1 MAKPA
6 VTLRTVKGSALTY
19 TELDTNFTNLKDATV
34 TLTAGSGGT
43 AVTSDLNGTITVVAG
58 TGITIT
64 GDNTA
69 KTITITNASV
79 GANAFGKIVVAGQ
92 SDVDADSTSDSLTLV
107 AGSGITLTTNSG
119 NDSVTIT
126 NSGNSLDTDSI
137 IVGQTDTDDVIIQA
151 QTSQDKAII
160 LKAAY
165 ASSPSLANYI
175 KINAPGNTELRSSGI
190 TVGNATGN
198 AAITFTDTNWNV
210 GSVVVKS
217 SGQLVLQDSSSNLT
231 NLTLTANEVSV
242 KGPFKLQGY
251 TTTERNALTAA
262 NGHVIYNTTD
272 NKLQVYANGSWV
284 NLH

>member
-6 VTLRTVKGSALTY
+6 VTLRTVKGSALSY

-165 ASSPSLANYI
+165 PGAPSLANYI
-175 KINAPGNTELRSSGI
+175 KINAPGNTELRSAGV

-198 AAITFTDTNWNV
+198 SNINFTDTNWNV

-242 KGPFKLQGY
+242 KGPFKFQGY